1 MNGPAQLQTL
11 LRQPGIVITP
21 GVYDC
26 LSARLA
32 EAAGFELIGVTG
44 AGVTASALGVPDLG
58 LLTMTEI
65 ADRVR
70 AIVDSVGIPVVADC
84 ENGYG
89 GPLNV
94 MRTTQVFERAG
105 VAGFFIEDQ
114 TQDRRCGH
122 FTGKTVIPLEDMV
135 MKIRAAVNARENSD
149 LMIMARTDARQVEG
163 LASALTRARAY
174 AEAGA
179 DSLFVE
185 APETKEELMEVAET
199 LADLGLPLKA
209 NMAEGGR
216 TPILTAPELE
226 AVGYKFAHFPG
237 GCQKVALTAMQGFL
251 ASLRETGSIGDYYP
265 SKMASLDQRS
275 ELLHLDDYLAI
286 EQQLLSETDA
296 IVGDGGA

>member
-1 MNGPAQLQTL
+1 
-11 LRQPGIVITP
+11 
-21 GVYDC
+21 
-26 LSARLA
+26 
-32 EAAGFELIGVTG
+32 
-44 AGVTASALGVPDLG
+44 
-58 LLTMTEI
+58 MTEI
-65 ADRVR
+65 AERVR

-122 FTGKTVIPLEDMV
+122 FTGKTVIPLDDMV
-135 MKIRAAVNARENSD
+135 MKIRAAVKARENPD

-163 LASALTRARAY
+163 LASALARARAY

-185 APETKEELMEVAET
+185 APETKEELIEVAET

-237 GCQKVALTAMQGFL
+237 GCQKVALKAMEAFL
-251 ASLRETGSIGDYYP
+251 SVLRETGSIGDYYP
-265 SKMASLDQRS
+265 GKMASLAERS
-275 ELLHLDDYLAI
+275 ELLGLPGFLEI
-286 EQQLLSETDA
+286 EQRLLAEA
-296 IVGDGGA
+296 PAAAR